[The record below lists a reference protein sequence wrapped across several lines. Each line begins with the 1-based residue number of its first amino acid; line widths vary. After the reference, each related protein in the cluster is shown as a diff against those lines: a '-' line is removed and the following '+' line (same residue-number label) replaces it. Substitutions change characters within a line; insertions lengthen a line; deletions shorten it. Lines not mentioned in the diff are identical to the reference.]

1 MMKKKR
7 FVGIFVAVAAV
18 FLVFSSV
25 GNAPALA
32 GQTTDEILAKKYAKI
47 LGSYTYEGTDAAI
60 EIVIRQG
67 ALWADDGDG
76 YPVELKPVGDSLEE
90 FGGEDA
96 NNGHFD
102 FKFLKDEK
110 GEYSKCHIVAAAAG
124 LDITAFK
131 IK

>member
-1 MMKKKR
+1 MKRKHSL
-7 FVGIFVAVAAV
+7 GIFIAMTAV
-18 FLVFSSV
+18 FLVLSFV
-25 GNAPALA
+25 ENAPSFA
-32 GQTTDEILAKKYAKI
+32 GQTTDEILAKKYANI
-47 LGSYTYEGTDAAI
+47 LGSYSYEGTDAVS

-90 FGGEDA
+90 FGGEDT

-110 GEYSKCHIVAAAAG
+110 GEYTKCHIVAAAAG
-124 LDITAFK
+124 LDITAIR